1 MSIPPPAPPVPPD
14 LPPAPPGE
22 PGARKAGGSVLLGIV
37 VGVVFVGGCVG
48 LAFLLASS
56 IPAVSGYLLWLPA
69 VACLVAGIVLVAMP
83 RTTRFGAGLLIGFG
97 ISLLVSAGVCV
108 ALITHVGA

>member
-1 MSIPPPAPPVPPD
+1 MSD
-14 LPPAPPGE
+14 LPPAPRGD
-22 PGARKAGGSVLLGIV
+22 PGAPKGGGSVLLGIV
-37 VGVVFVGGCVG
+37 VAVVFIGGCVG

-56 IPAVSGYLLWLPA
+56 VPALSAYLLWLPA
-69 VACLVAGIVLVAMP
+69 LACLIAGIVLVVIP

-108 ALITHVGA
+108 ALIARIGA